1 MLTQN
6 RYAFR
11 EMTSEDFA
19 MISEWQSHPHVR
31 EWWDSNEPS
40 TNKELEDARVR
51 RWIVSLAE
59 RPFAY
64 IQDYTVH
71 GWEDHPFYS
80 LPPGSRG
87 IDQFIGEPDMI
98 GRGHGSAFISEHL
111 RRVFSAGVPVVATDP
126 HPDNARAIAAYHK
139 AGFSVF
145 GEARQTPWGP
155 ILPMKVSL

>member
-1 MLTQN
+1 MLIPK

-11 EMTSEDFA
+11 KMTSADLA

-98 GRGHGSAFISEHL
+98 GRGHGPAFIYEHL
-111 RRVFSAGVPVVATDP
+111 KRVFSAGAPVVATDP